1 MLAEHFLKMRN
12 SQLKISVWKSGLIY
26 KRIKFYVNDTW
37 DYIQLVLGATK
48 KQNDSE
54 ELLIIFLHVN
64 DVTVSSIEQMS
75 F

>member
-1 MLAEHFLKMRN
+1 MLAEHFLKMRK
-12 SQLKISVWKSGLIY
+12 SQLKISVWKSGLIC

-54 ELLIIFLHVN
+54 
-64 DVTVSSIEQMS
+64 S

>member
-1 MLAEHFLKMRN
+1 MLAEHFLKMRK
-12 SQLKISVWKSGLIY
+12 SQLKISVWKSGLIC
-26 KRIKFYVNDTW
+26 KRIKFYVNDTG
-37 DYIQLVLGATK
+37 DYIQLVLCAIK

-64 DVTVSSIEQMS
+64 DVTVSSIEQVS